1 MFSDIPRTRNLRIIT
16 SNGVVI
22 TGLAA
27 LRSNIVEYFGSGD
40 MKILDTKI

>member
-16 SNGVVI
+16 SNGVI
-22 TGLAA
+22 TGLAV

-40 MKILDTKI
+40 IKILDTKI